1 MPNNIKL
8 KFIKECV
15 GLKHKQVT
23 IAPLCHY
30 YKSTITCCDKI
41 GELRVT
47 GDINCD
53 KLQIDVKEGLISD
66 LGIHGGNECWKPSVE
81 LSRNSMNGIMEGKW
95 YIRSKDQN
103 KINLIIHETLNEKSN
118 NEKRL
123 FFLELEA
130 PEVENIKVTDQSPL
144 INETN
149 NKSN

>member
-8 KFIKECV
+8 KFIKECI

-53 KLQIDVKEGLISD
+53 KLQIDVKEGLICD

-81 LSRNSMNGIMEGKW
+81 LSRNSMNGNMEGKW

-103 KINLIIHETLNEKSN
+103 KINLIIHETLNEKLN

-130 PEVENIKVTDQSPL
+130 PEVENIKITDESPL
-144 INETN
+144 IHETN
-149 NKSN
+149 KKSN